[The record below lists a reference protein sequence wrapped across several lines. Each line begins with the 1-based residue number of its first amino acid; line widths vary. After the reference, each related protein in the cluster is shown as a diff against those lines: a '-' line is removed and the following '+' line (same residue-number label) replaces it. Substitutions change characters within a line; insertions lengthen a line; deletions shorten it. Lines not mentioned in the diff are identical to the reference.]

1 MLKRMGLVVVALM
14 LVMAACGDDDAV
26 SLSAEEQALADDL
39 VTQLTADTSADNP
52 LAAEEDARCAAEGVV
67 GAFGLERSEALFSGS
82 IDVNDLSTVGAD
94 MTDAERGSFADV
106 LVGCVN
112 IADTAAAGI
121 SASSGGVV
129 TEEDASCIAGKI
141 DDGMQKDM
149 IVAELAG
156 QEPDLTAFMG
166 AINDCIDMT
175 ALMTEQLL
183 AAGMPQD
190 VVDCIV
196 GALDE
201 DFFDNL
207 LSATMA
213 GEAPSLDDPAFT
225 QAITSCMGG

>member
-1 MLKRMGLVVVALM
+1 MGLVVVALM

-67 GAFGLERSEALFSGS
+67 GAFGFERSEALFSGS
-82 IDVNDLSTVGAD
+82 IDVNDLSTIGAD
-94 MTDAERGSFADV
+94 MTEAERGSFADV

-112 IADTAAAGI
+112 IADTAATGI
-121 SASSGGVV
+121 AASSGGVV
-129 TEEDASCIAGKI
+129 SEEDASCIAGKI

-201 DFFDNL
+201 DFFNNL
-207 LSATMA
+207 LTATMA
-213 GEAPSLDDPAFT
+213 GETPGLDDPAFT
-225 QAITSCMGG
+225 QAITTCMGG